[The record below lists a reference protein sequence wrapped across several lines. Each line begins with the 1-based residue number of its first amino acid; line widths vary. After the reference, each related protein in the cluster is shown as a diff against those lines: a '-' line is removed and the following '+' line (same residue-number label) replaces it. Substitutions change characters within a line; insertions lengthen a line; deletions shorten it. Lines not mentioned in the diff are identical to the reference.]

1 MIQWLRNLLRS
12 RWGWSFCG
20 DDVVLPNGVLYEGE
34 PAILQSSVRNHG
46 IRIGTVYVRF
56 LVAESYSLENPIFDS
71 DRDLSPNEKQALRLV
86 DIPIGG
92 KRSVACKFMVPK
104 GSSGRPFDV
113 RFQVWNPHR
122 LFHGPKPWRFSD
134 TGWHGGFEVVSSKTA
149 NVPITVFISYSWH
162 PPEHKQWVKHLAEE
176 LRKYNIDIVSDWK
189 DLRPGEEATLFMERG
204 IIECK
209 VTLLICSEA
218 YTSKSN
224 ERKAGVG
231 FETILSSHEYM
242 NRTPEERTRM
252 IPVVRDNS
260 LPNGRK
266 LPRYL
271 GSAIYVDMSGPDW
284 RAGPMISL
292 VEAIRRHA

>member
-46 IRIGTVYVRF
+46 IRIGTVY
-56 LVAESYSLENPIFDS
+56 
-71 DRDLSPNEKQALRLV
+71 
-86 DIPIGG
+86 
-92 KRSVACKFMVPK
+92 
-104 GSSGRPFDV
+104 V